1 MLIND
6 IILQCIMFV
15 FLQDANGGIWRLDL
29 SFSHTSNAPEKLFT
43 YHAGTISGFDMSPVT
58 HLVASTGVD
67 SKYELLHM
75 DCFVIPPFFMLA

>member
-1 MLIND
+1 M
-6 IILQCIMFV
+6 
-15 FLQDANGGIWRLDL
+15 

-75 DCFVIPPFFMLA
+75 HCFVIPPFDLFRAGLSYYEEVNTTTFALRAIKDWFIK